1 MKTLMERLHVE
12 EDKLNLELEESHG
25 DYEKMRLIFEKRID
39 LYKRFLKEESLTEL
53 DRLRLENKREWT
65 MSHLLNLIIEKE
77 LRDKITSLTKRVY
90 KLEKAVEL
98 GEGA

>member
-1 MKTLMERLHVE
+1 MQGL
-12 EDKLNLELEESHG
+12 S
-25 DYEKMRLIFEKRID
+25 
-39 LYKRFLKEESLTEL
+39 EL

-90 KLEKAVEL
+90 KLEKAVEPGKGVKTSHVL
-98 GEGA
+98 PFKKCRQVIIVDNNTNMTMRSIQETR

>member
-1 MKTLMERLHVE
+1 MTMQGL
-12 EDKLNLELEESHG
+12 S
-25 DYEKMRLIFEKRID
+25 
-39 LYKRFLKEESLTEL
+39 EL
-53 DRLRLENKREWT
+53 DRLRLENKREWI

-98 GEGA
+98 GEGSLPPLMHFPSKSVVK

>member
-1 MKTLMERLHVE
+1 MQGL
-12 EDKLNLELEESHG
+12 S
-25 DYEKMRLIFEKRID
+25 
-39 LYKRFLKEESLTEL
+39 EL
-53 DRLRLENKREWT
+53 DRLRLENKREWI

-98 GEGA
+98 GEGELTTSHALPFKKCRQVIIFDNNTNMAMRSIQETR

>member
-1 MKTLMERLHVE
+1 MQGL
-12 EDKLNLELEESHG
+12 S
-25 DYEKMRLIFEKRID
+25 
-39 LYKRFLKEESLTEL
+39 EL

-90 KLEKAVEL
+90 KLEKAVEP
-98 GEGA
+98 GEGSLKLLMVLPFKKCRQVIIVDNNTNMTMRSIQETR